1 MVEVM
6 SFEKAIEFTLKWEG
20 GYSNDPTDPGGET
33 KYGIS
38 KRAHPDLDIANLT
51 LEDAK
56 DIYRAEYW
64 DASGCNNLSEPFDM
78 VVFDAAVNMG
88 IRRSKSLLTIAK
100 GWQDYLFLRL
110 ERYISMREQYPQFIF
125 GWVNRVMNLWK
136 VARDIEA

>member
-20 GYSNDPTDPGGET
+20 GYSNDPTDSGGET

-38 KRAHPDLDIANLT
+38 KRAHPNLDIANLT

-56 DIYRAEYW
+56 DIYKKEYW
-64 DASGCNNLSEPFDM
+64 DISGCDNLPEPFDM

-88 IRRSKSLLTIAK
+88 IGRSKTLLTAAK

-110 ERYISMREQYPQFIF
+110 EKYISMRKQYPQFIF
-125 GWVNRVMNLWK
+125 GWINRVMDLWK

>member
-1 MVEVM
+1 MVEIM

-38 KRAHPDLDIANLT
+38 KRAHPNLDIANLT

-56 DIYRAEYW
+56 NIYRTEYW

-88 IRRSKSLLTIAK
+88 VGRSKTLLTTAK

-125 GWVNRVMNLWK
+125 GWINRIMDLWK
-136 VARDIEA
+136 TAREIEA